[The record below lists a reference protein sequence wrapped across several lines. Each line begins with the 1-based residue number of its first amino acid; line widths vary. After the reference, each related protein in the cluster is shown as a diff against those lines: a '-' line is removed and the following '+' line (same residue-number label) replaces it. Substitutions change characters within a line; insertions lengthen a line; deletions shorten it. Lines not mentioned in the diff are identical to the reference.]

1 MTFSEKNRFSLFSQP
16 GSVSKKIS
24 CIFSGMF
31 LAPGSPVGLD
41 LLAVAGVDRGPDVGG
56 RHRDLLHR
64 LVRLVLVEGIRTREL
79 RIQAA
84 ALADGTEKLLL
95 LKLVEFK
102 ELLLKLKNLKDEE
115 VSSMCDPV
123 SRWTLGVMKV

>member
-1 MTFSEKNRFSLFSQP
+1 
-16 GSVSKKIS
+16 
-24 CIFSGMF
+24 MF

-56 RHRDLLHR
+56 RHRDFLHR

-95 LKLVEFK
+95 FKLVEFK
-102 ELLLKLKNLKDEE
+102 ELLLKLKNLKD
-115 VSSMCDPV
+115 
-123 SRWTLGVMKV
+123 